1 MAGFESTG
9 QLTTAMRW
17 VHMPSDDELRIE
29 GLTTDYVVATFFLGA
44 MGVTVRWTVH
54 GNDDSGRLQTSSNFP
69 PECIPNDV
77 ARMAHAAAAEW
88 LRNCAAA
95 ISRAMPPMPDLGT
108 LAPPDVSTARSDV
121 PAPAQNDKG
130 GKVRHTRLSADA
142 VHSLR
147 CVQRGV
153 AYADMTDRERQALSV
168 PLRSGLIERSGKSWV
183 ITDRG
188 ASWLRTHDSMA
199 AVPAPPRTVVTDGNN
214 GAITAGMIY
223 HALLREAVASTA
235 LDRDQTHSIDSNNDK
250 REN

>member
-17 VHMPSDDELRIE
+17 VHTPSDEELRIE

-54 GNDDSGRLQTSSNFP
+54 GNDDDGRLQTSSNFP
-69 PECIPNDV
+69 PEGIPIDV
-77 ARMAHAAAAEW
+77 QRMAHAAAAEW

-95 ISRAMPPMPDLGT
+95 VSRATPPMPDLGT

-130 GKVRHTRLSADA
+130 GKVRHVRLSAAA

-147 CVQRGV
+147 CVQRGM
-153 AYADMTDRERQALSV
+153 AYADMNTQERQALSA
-168 PLRSGLIERSGKSWV
+168 PLRNGLIARVDSQWV

-188 ASWLRTHDSMA
+188 ASWLRSHDA
-199 AVPAPPRTVVTDGNN
+199 AAPPI
-214 GAITAGMIY
+214 GALIY
-223 HALLREAVASTA
+223 EMV
-235 LDRDQTHSIDSNNDK
+235 NNDK